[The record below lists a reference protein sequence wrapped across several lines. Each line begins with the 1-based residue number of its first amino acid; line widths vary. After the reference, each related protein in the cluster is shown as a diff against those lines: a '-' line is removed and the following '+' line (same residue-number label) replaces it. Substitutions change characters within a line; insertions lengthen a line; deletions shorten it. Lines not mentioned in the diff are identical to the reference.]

1 MCGKESGGK
10 MICGAIF
17 DIDGVLLDTL
27 KVWKNLGSRYLKARG
42 ITPHENTDNILFS
55 MSMEEGAEYLK
66 NTYALSD
73 GTDKIL
79 ADINKMLKEFY
90 ECEALKKDG
99 ADSLLDFIGK
109 KNIPIAAATAG
120 PRECE
125 EAALKRNGLFKYF
138 SRIYTTAEIGEGKS
152 SPLIYNTAAEFLK
165 TKACETLV
173 FEDSLYALKT
183 AANAGFITVG
193 VADPFGEPD
202 QAGLK
207 STANIYIKNL
217 NEFFKAWEML
227 V

>member
-109 KNIPIAAATAG
+109 KIFRLPLQLQVRGNVKK
-120 PRECE
+120 PR
-125 EAALKRNGLFKYF
+125 
-138 SRIYTTAEIGEGKS
+138 
-152 SPLIYNTAAEFLK
+152 
-165 TKACETLV
+165 
-173 FEDSLYALKT
+173 
-183 AANAGFITVG
+183 
-193 VADPFGEPD
+193 
-202 QAGLK
+202 
-207 STANIYIKNL
+207 
-217 NEFFKAWEML
+217 
-227 V
+227 